1 MKQQTET
8 ETQNQDSDFSYRLLL
23 LIKTLGISQNQ
34 FSKRIGSNSA
44 YLSNLVTGKS
54 KPGME
59 FLQKIALQ
67 FSVSLD
73 WLILGKGTMFGSLAL
88 DNNLHHA
95 IFLRMLLAK
104 NYVHGNEQ
112 ARLLVEK
119 LFAGERLTLPRID
132 GNVIDISEQMDK
144 RDLLD
149 DMDIES
155 NIGHGLVSIYNQVQY
170 EEDNPERNVKI
181 LILALDFYNADNSD
195 PLAVLV
201 CNSNQKY

>member
-181 LILALDFYNADNSD
+181 L
-195 PLAVLV
+195 
-201 CNSNQKY
+201 